1 MLYLDKETGSFK
13 TKSQLLKELK
23 READAFSGD
32 GYKVS
37 ARELFSAMLEDGLLQ
52 PLQEFYRERKK
63 KNPTALKEA

>member
-23 READAFSGD
+23 CEADAFSGD

-37 ARELFSAMLEDGLLQ
+37 ARKAWNIKTKDRTASSSNGA
-52 PLQEFYRERKK
+52 KK
-63 KNPTALKEA
+63 ETK